1 MLLPYIGSIIN
12 VANSFSQATR
22 PKNVG
27 QLSDLIQSFRDS
39 NYEQSVDGWR
49 SYYDD
54 NIGVDKIKT
63 ASDKTWNYIQK
74 IKENLNH
81 LTEDDVYNWVEDL
94 IINKTFDG
102 LLIQITVLELASNG
116 KPWRLSNSLEESK
129 GIDGFI
135 DDVPVSIK
143 PYTYKKTIQ
152 SGKEIIPYEIIYY
165 KNTKNN
171 GLKIV

>member
-12 VANSFSQATR
+12 IANSFSQATR

-39 NYEQSVDGWR
+39 DYEQSVNGWK
-49 SYYDD
+49 SYYND
-54 NIGVDKIKT
+54 NVGIDKIEI
-63 ASDKTWNYIQK
+63 ASDKAWDYIQR
-74 IKENLNH
+74 IKENLDY
-81 LTEDDVYNWVEDL
+81 LTKEDVYNWVEDL

-116 KPWRLSNSLEESK
+116 KPWRLSTSLEESK

-135 DDVPVSIK
+135 EDTPVSIK

-152 SGKEIIPYEIIYY
+152 SGKESIPYEIIYY
-165 KNTKNN
+165 RNSKKN
-171 GLKIV
+171 GLIIV

>member
-12 VANSFSQATR
+12 IANSFSQATR

-39 NYEQSVDGWR
+39 DYEQSVDGWK
-49 SYYDD
+49 SYYND
-54 NIGVDKIKT
+54 NVGIDKIEI
-63 ASDKTWNYIQK
+63 ASDKAWDYIQR
-74 IKENLNH
+74 IKENLDH
-81 LTEDDVYNWVEDL
+81 LTKEDVYNWVEDL

-116 KPWRLSNSLEESK
+116 KPWRLSTSSEESK

-135 DDVPVSIK
+135 DGVPKSIK

-152 SGKEIIPYEIIYY
+152 SGKESIPYEIIYY
-165 KNTKNN
+165 RNSKKN
-171 GLKIV
+171 GLVIV